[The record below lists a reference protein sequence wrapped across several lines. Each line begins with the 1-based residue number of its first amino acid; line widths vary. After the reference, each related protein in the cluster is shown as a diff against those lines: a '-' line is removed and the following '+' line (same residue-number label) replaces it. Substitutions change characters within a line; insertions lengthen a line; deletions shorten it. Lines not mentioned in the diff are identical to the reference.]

1 MYGRLATEFTRHPAA
16 RKKMVSFSILYM
28 SKGTHKRMKVMSKK
42 KNNELNAIEAF
53 QVATQKIC
61 IMGD

>member
-1 MYGRLATEFTRHPAA
+1 
-16 RKKMVSFSILYM
+16 MVSFSILYM